1 METHIDI
8 YTVRLK
14 ENVTTGT
21 LVVITTE
28 LNEWQG
34 LCCAEQP
41 RLLGNVVTLKKSDL
55 VLGHLF

>member
-8 YTVRLK
+8 YIRLK

-28 LNEWQG
+28 LNE
-34 LCCAEQP
+34 
-41 RLLGNVVTLKKSDL
+41 
-55 VLGHLF
+55 